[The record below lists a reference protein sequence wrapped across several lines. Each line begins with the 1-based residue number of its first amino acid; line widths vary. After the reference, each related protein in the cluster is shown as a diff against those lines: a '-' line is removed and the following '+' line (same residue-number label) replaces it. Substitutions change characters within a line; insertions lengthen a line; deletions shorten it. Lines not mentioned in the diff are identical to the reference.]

1 MMICPSSLTELIQGC
16 SRGLGGVWGM
26 DPGPQSREQCRHLFS
41 FLQSHLCLVMLQ
53 TRALLSRLLYKE
65 ESDESLSELATL

>member
-1 MMICPSSLTELIQGC
+1 
-16 SRGLGGVWGM
+16 M